1 MSRSSGRW
9 AYPPGNNLSDF
20 LDMSNAEVLRQM
32 LHQLPIPKPRP
43 TRKAEMAAAIESRLA
58 GDSLRDLWG
67 RLQEIEQL
75 AVREALYDPGGQ
87 LDQVQFL
94 ARYGSLPAD
103 ADGRSYR
110 KPSLLGFFLYPE
122 NRHTCPLSTMPKDLG
137 ERLREF
143 VPPPPEVELA
153 AEEELPESVERRQL
167 GHASRGEEP
176 KHCQVAL
183 LRRDMERAAPRDLST
198 VLRLVDLGR
207 VAVSARTRRPSAAA
221 VQRISGELDSGD
233 FFGPDDRRYDLGQG
247 VGPVRAFSWPML
259 LQAGN
264 LAEIHGSKLALTKSG
279 RTALG
284 RPPAE
289 TLRGLWRRWITH
301 GILDEF
307 SRIDVISGQRRGKG
321 RSAMTAMLGRR
332 SVVDEA
338 LACCPVGLWVR
349 FDEFSRFMR
358 AEGYQFEVTHDPWKL
373 YIGDVHYGSLGY
385 AGFHDWN
392 ILQDRYI
399 LCLLF
404 EYAATLGLV
413 DVAYTRPDNARL
425 DFTDLPSMDSMDFL
439 SRYDGLEY
447 FRLNPLGAYCLD
459 LSEEYE
465 PGISPDRTPL
475 KIFPDLRLCADTPMS
490 PEERLVLETCANAES
505 EGVWR
510 LDRGRILE
518 AIENG
523 HDVEELRAFLAAR
536 DEQPLPEKVEGFL
549 RSVER
554 GGTALRE
561 QGRALLIECAS
572 EEIAARL
579 AADKRVSKLCLPT
592 GKKHLAVTGS
602 EAAFRKAV
610 RELGFGMQRK

>member
-1 MSRSSGRW
+1 MNRSSRRW
-9 AYPPGNNLSDF
+9 TDSPGNDL
-20 LDMSNAEVLRQM
+20 LDLLGEINADVLRQM
-32 LHQLPIPKPRP
+32 LPQLPIPKPRP
-43 TRKAEMAAAIESRLA
+43 TRKAEMAAAIEDRLA
-58 GDSLRDLWG
+58 GDSLRNLWD
-67 RLQEIEQL
+67 RLGELEQL

-87 LDQVQFL
+87 LDRVQFQ
-94 ARYGSLPAD
+94 ARYGALPAGV
-103 ADGRSYR
+103 DGHSRTS
-110 KPSLLGFFLYPE
+110 SLLGFFLYAE
-122 NRHTCPLSTMPKDLG
+122 NRYAYKLSVMPRDLG

-153 AEEELPESVERRQL
+153 AEEELPEAVERLRRY
-167 GHASRGEEP
+167 HTSRDEP

-183 LRRDMERAAPRDLST
+183 LRRDMEQTAQRDLST

-221 VQRISGELDSGD
+221 VQRISDELGGGD
-233 FFGPDDRRYDLGQG
+233 FFGPDDRRYHLGQG
-247 VGPVRAFSWPML
+247 VGPVRAFAWPLL

-284 RPPAE
+284 KPPAE
-289 TLRGLWRRWITH
+289 TLRSLWQRWITH

-321 RSAMTAMLGRR
+321 RSAMTAMSGRR
-332 SVVDEA
+332 PVVDEA
-338 LACCPVGLWVR
+338 LARCPVGLWVR

-373 YIGDVHYGSLGY
+373 YIGDVHYGGLGY
-385 AGFHDWN
+385 AGYHDWE

-413 DVAYTRPDNARL
+413 DVAYTHPDNARL
-425 DFTDLPSMDSMDFL
+425 DFTDLMAADSLHFL

-447 FRLNPLGAYCLD
+447 FRLNSLGAYCLGM
-459 LSEEYE
+459 SEEYE
-465 PGISPDRTPL
+465 PGTPLDRTPL
-475 KIFPDLRLCADTPMS
+475 KIFSDLRLCADTPMS
-490 PEERLVLETCANAES
+490 PEERLMLETCANAEA

-523 HDVEELRAFLAAR
+523 HDVEGLRAFLAAR
-536 DEQPLPEKVEGFL
+536 DEQPLPERVEGFL
-549 RSVER
+549 RSIER
-554 GGTALRE
+554 DGNALRE

-579 AADKRVSKLCLPT
+579 ATDKRVSKLCLPA

-602 EAAFRKAV
+602 ETAFRKAI
-610 RELGFGMQRK
+610 RELGLGMRRK